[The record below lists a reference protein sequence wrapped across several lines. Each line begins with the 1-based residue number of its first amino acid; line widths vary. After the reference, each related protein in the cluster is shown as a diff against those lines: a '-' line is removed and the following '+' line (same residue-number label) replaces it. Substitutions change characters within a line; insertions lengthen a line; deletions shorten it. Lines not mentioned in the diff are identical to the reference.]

1 MRQDSSEEAARV
13 EFSKGKQKEE
23 VKAMVVG
30 ASFNAEWKSLAG
42 GHVDRSCERI
52 KSSS

>member
-1 MRQDSSEEAARV
+1 M

-30 ASFNAEWKSLAG
+30 ASFNAEWKALSG
-42 GHVDRSCERI
+42 DHVDGSRERL
-52 KSSS
+52 KSSSWRTRA